1 MPERK
6 SSRRARS
13 RTESVDETPRRGRGL
28 WSGTLTFGLVSVPV
42 DLYPAIRPRSA
53 SLRIV
58 DDGGTPLKRQYWCP
72 REERPIDRDE
82 IVRGYEI
89 ETDHYVIVTDEELEA
104 LAPVKSREIDLRR
117 FVDASQLDP
126 FYFERAYFLVPTRGG
141 DKAYRLLATT
151 MEEGG
156 RAGIATF
163 VMREKEYLVAILAED
178 GILRAETLR
187 YADELRAPKDL
198 GLPAFERPSQALVQ
212 KLARQISKHAAR
224 KLDRDELSDRYAGRL
239 LALVERKRRAGKDVV
254 EAPAEGEEKES
265 AQIIDLMAVLKR
277 SLGEASGGAR
287 KPPRR
292 AHADGARRAAT
303 SPKART
309 RVTKK
314 RSVQAASSKKAP
326 TRGRRVPARSR
337 SRTADR

>member
-1 MPERK
+1 LPERK
-6 SSRRARS
+6 SRRRAS
-13 RTESVDETPRRGRGL
+13 GTEQTETARRGRGL

-42 DLYPAIRPRSA
+42 DLYPALRTRSD

-58 DDGGTPLKRQYWCP
+58 DDGGTPLRRQYWCP

-89 ETDHYVIVTDEELEA
+89 EPDHYVIVTDEELEA

-126 FYFERAYFLVPTRGG
+126 FHFERAYFLVPARGG
-141 DKAYRLLATT
+141 DKAYRLLAAT

-198 GLPAFERPSQALVQ
+198 GLPKFERPSQALVQ
-212 KLARQISKHAAR
+212 KLVRQISKHTAK
-224 KLDRDELSDRYAGRL
+224 KLDREELTDRYAERL
-239 LALVERKRRAGKDVV
+239 RAAVARKRAAGKDVV
-254 EAPAEGEEKES
+254 EAPVEVEEKES

-277 SLGEASGGAR
+277 SLGEPGSGAR
-287 KPPRR
+287 KPPKRANARSAAGERR
-292 AHADGARRAAT
+292 APSAQRCTTG
-303 SPKART
+303 KK
-309 RVTKK
+309 KK
-314 RSVQAASSKKAP
+314 RTTASSKK
-326 TRGRRVPARSR
+326 TPARTR
-337 SRTADR
+337 RAPADRAPRTADR

>member
-1 MPERK
+1 LPERK
-6 SSRRARS
+6 SGRRGRGAEP
-13 RTESVDETPRRGRGL
+13 TEETARRGRGL

-42 DLYPAIRPRSA
+42 DLYPAVRPRSA

-58 DDGGTPLKRQYWCP
+58 DENGTPLKRRYWCP
-72 REERPIDRDE
+72 REERPVDRDE

-89 ETDHYVIVTDEELEA
+89 EADRYVVVTDEELEA

-126 FYFERAYFLVPTRGG
+126 FHFERAYFLVPTRGG
-141 DKAYRLLATT
+141 EKAYRLLATT

-163 VMREKEYLVAILAED
+163 VMREKEYLVAILAEG

-198 GLPAFERPSQALVQ
+198 GLPAFQRPSKALAQ
-212 KLARQISKHAAR
+212 KLARQISKRTAKA
-224 KLDRDELSDRYAGRL
+224 LDPAELADRYAERL
-239 LALVERKRRAGKDVV
+239 QAAVERKRRSGKDVV
-254 EAPAEGEEKES
+254 QAPAEVEENES

-277 SLGEASGGAR
+277 SLGESGAGTR
-287 KPPRR
+287 KPPRS
-292 AHADGARRAAT
+292 AQANGGRRKSAAGT
-303 SPKART
+303 SAGSA
-309 RVTKK
+309 KK
-314 RSVQAASSKKAP
+314 RSTRAAASKKNQPRGSRAS
-326 TRGRRVPARSR
+326 TRARSR
-337 SRTADR
+337 AGR

>member
-1 MPERK
+1 M
-6 SSRRARS
+6 
-13 RTESVDETPRRGRGL
+13 
-28 WSGTLTFGLVSVPV
+28 
-42 DLYPAIRPRSA
+42 
-53 SLRIV
+53 
-58 DDGGTPLKRQYWCP
+58 
-72 REERPIDRDE
+72 
-82 IVRGYEI
+82 
-89 ETDHYVIVTDEELEA
+89 
-104 LAPVKSREIDLRR
+104 
-117 FVDASQLDP
+117 
-126 FYFERAYFLVPTRGG
+126 
-141 DKAYRLLATT
+141 
-151 MEEGG
+151 
-156 RAGIATF
+156 
-163 VMREKEYLVAILAED
+163 
-178 GILRAETLR
+178 
-187 YADELRAPKDL
+187 
-198 GLPAFERPSQALVQ
+198 Q

-309 RVTKK
+309 RVTNK

>member
-1 MPERK
+1 
-6 SSRRARS
+6 
-13 RTESVDETPRRGRGL
+13 
-28 WSGTLTFGLVSVPV
+28 V
-42 DLYPAIRPRSA
+42 DLYPALRARSA

-72 REERPIDRDE
+72 REERPVDRDE

-89 ETDHYVIVTDEELEA
+89 EPEHYVVVTDEELEA

-126 FYFERAYFLVPTRGG
+126 FHFERAYFLVPARGG
-141 DKAYRLLATT
+141 DKAYRLLAAT

-187 YADELRAPKDL
+187 YADELRAPKEL
-198 GLPAFERPSQALVQ
+198 GLPKFERPSQVLVQ
-212 KLARQISKHAAR
+212 KLARQISKRSAR
-224 KLDRDELSDRYAGRL
+224 KLDREELTDRYAERL
-239 LALVERKRRAGKDVV
+239 RAAAERKRAAGKDVV
-254 EAPAEGEEKES
+254 EAPAEVEAEKDS

-277 SLGEASGGAR
+277 SLGEAGSGAR

-292 AHADGARRAAT
+292 ANVRSAA
-303 SPKART
+303 SEREAASAKT
-309 RVTKK
+309 RGRGTKK
-314 RSVQAASSKKAP
+314 RAAASSKKTQAR
-326 TRGRRVPARSR
+326 TRRASSGAR

>member
-1 MPERK
+1 LPERK
-6 SSRRARS
+6 SRRRS
-13 RTESVDETPRRGRGL
+13 HRAEPAEKTARRGRGL

-89 ETDHYVIVTDEELEA
+89 EPDRYVVVTDEELEA

-126 FYFERAYFLVPTRGG
+126 FYFDRAYFLVPARGG

-151 MEEGG
+151 MEEDG

-198 GLPAFERPSQALVQ
+198 GLPAFQRPSQALVQ
-212 KLARQISKHAAR
+212 KLARQISKRAAK
-224 KLDRDELSDRYAGRL
+224 KLDRNELADRYAERL
-239 LALVERKRRAGKDVV
+239 LAAVERKRKAGKDVV
-254 EAPAEGEEKES
+254 EAPAEVEEKES

-277 SLGEASGGAR
+277 SLGEAGVGAR
-287 KPPRR
+287 KAPRR
-292 AHADGARRAAT
+292 AQGNGGRRAAT
-303 SPKART
+303 SPQTRT
-309 RVTKK
+309 RGTTK
-314 RSVQAASSKKAP
+314 RSSQAASSKKTP
-326 TRGRRVPARSR
+326 SRGRRAPAGSR